1 MDDAVRTD
9 VLRKMRVK
17 SGMGVQVR
25 HAPAALAGLAVDA
38 PGLGAVLVFVERQAD
53 VAPRFLEVL
62 AGGKPAAPVWV
73 AYPKGGAR
81 AGVDL
86 RRPAPCAACCTL
98 SRDFAPARSPPFRHS
113 ARGITPA
120 EWSFRGKC
128 NLLRQG

>member
-17 SGMGVQVR
+17 SGMGVQVW

-38 PGLGAVLVFVERQAD
+38 PGLGAVLVFVERQVD
-53 VAPRFLEVL
+53 VVPRFLEVL
-62 AGGKPAAPVWV
+62 AGGTPGAPVWV

-86 RRPAPCAACCTL
+86 NRDTIWKDVQGACGWQPVAMVALDASWSALRFRPGP
-98 SRDFAPARSPPFRHS
+98 
-113 ARGITPA
+113 
-120 EWSFRGKC
+120 
-128 NLLRQG
+128 